1 METCSYCGL
10 THKKVEMNGFY
21 HCPNRA
27 CFSSGTTWFRR
38 TLKSYKEEEN
48 QGGLISVDPE
58 ELIKVIQENPWGEII
73 LDEAEKHSLE
83 KWKKQPEN
91 LHEVGIL
98 SDGTPLYS
106 RENGA
111 GGEFYLD
118 CDGAIVFNSNDGL
131 EKLSMILHDM
141 IRKQIERSNKRNL

>member
-1 METCSYCGL
+1 MG
-10 THKKVEMNGFY
+10 KMK
-21 HCPNRA
+21 
-27 CFSSGTTWFRR
+27 
-38 TLKSYKEEEN
+38 
-48 QGGLISVDPE
+48 
-58 ELIKVIQENPWGEII
+58 
-73 LDEAEKHSLE
+73 
-83 KWKKQPEN
+83 
-91 LHEVGIL
+91 EVGIL

-141 IRKQIERSNKRNL
+141 VRKQIERSNKRHF